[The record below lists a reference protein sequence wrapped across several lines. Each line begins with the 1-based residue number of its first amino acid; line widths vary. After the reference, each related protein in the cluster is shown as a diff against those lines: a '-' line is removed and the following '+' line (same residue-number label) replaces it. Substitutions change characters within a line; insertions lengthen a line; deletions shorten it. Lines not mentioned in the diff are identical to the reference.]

1 AAFDEDDHDDL
12 GVLHRR
18 ERGEPGRVLAERGLR
33 LPDELRGA
41 GLASDVE
48 PGNAS
53 RGPGAVVHRRPQ
65 APAQEL
71 PHDRRELHVAVDL
84 PGVAVQYAALG
95 PLDSLHDPWAPE
107 HAPVLHRGHEARD
120 LRRRDEHG
128 ALADR
133 QVDRLAQR
141 PGAARWPRHQAE
153 LLTLELDPGR
163 SAEAEGAGVARDGRA
178 TDLQA
183 RLVEEDVARL
193 HDRALEVDRAVAALL
208 PVFERRGAQMEL
220 AGALGPVGGRERAL
234 LERRGRDEDLEDGGR
249 RVLALDRTVQ

>member
-1 AAFDEDDHDDL
+1 MI
-12 GVLHRR
+12 
-18 ERGEPGRVLAERGLR
+18 
-33 LPDELRGA
+33 
-41 GLASDVE
+41 
-48 PGNAS
+48 
-53 RGPGAVVHRRPQ
+53 RRP
-65 APAQEL
+65 PRSTL
-71 PHDRRELHVAVDL
+71 FPYTTLFR
-84 PGVAVQYAALG
+84 
-95 PLDSLHDPWAPE
+95 S
-107 HAPVLHRGHEARD
+107 RD

-133 QVDRLAQR
+133 QVDRLARR
-141 PGAARWPRHQAE
+141 PAAAVGTRHQAV
-153 LLTLELDPGR
+153 LLALELDPGR
-163 SAEAEGAGVARDGRA
+163 RAEAEGARVAHERHA
-178 TDLQA
+178 ADLQA